1 MTTPLIEDL
10 IQAAETPAPKDFRPG
25 VKYSGRMPDEI
36 TTDAID
42 QLGDSPEAWEAAVQS
57 MGVPLPEGYTLHLV
71 EAVLAGSTD
80 PAAWHRDIE
89 DAKENVA
96 HSAYTKPKTTQ
107 RWRYRFKV
115 VLKSPRSDTDIA
127 ALAKEARKAGR
138 GVPIRPRT
146 GGTMVIT
153 LADFQWGKVDLLGG
167 SAETLER
174 SEIALAAK
182 LAEHRRLKPKAVILA
197 DVGDIIEGFE
207 SAPNA
212 ARTND
217 LQQTEQIRV
226 ARRVFWRWI
235 HAFAKVT
242 EDLTVLS
249 VPSNH
254 CRVRKGKNALGPS
267 DDDWGIEVLAQV
279 SDIAKANDYGV
290 FDHVKFIV
298 PNRYE
303 DHVLLEASDTLLGFI
318 HGHQKGQPNQVA
330 DFLKANGRSGVG
342 QAHVVF
348 LGHFHHLRV
357 QAFGDGQTFIIS
369 PTNDNGSSWFQSSGE
384 KSRPGVL
391 SVVVENGLYRDLDI
405 TWTDPA

>member
-1 MTTPLIEDL
+1 MTTPLLEDL
-10 IQAAETPAPKDFRPG
+10 IQAAEAPAPKDFRPG
-25 VKYSGRMPDEI
+25 VKFAGRMPDEI
-36 TTDAID
+36 TTEAIE
-42 QLGDSPEAWEAAVQS
+42 PVETEEEWEAAVRA
-57 MGVPLPEGYTLHLV
+57 MGVHIPEGYTLRLV
-71 EAVLAGSTD
+71 EAVLAGSVD

-89 DAKENVA
+89 DAKANTA
-96 HSAYTKPKTTQ
+96 HSAYTKPKATQ

-115 VLKSPRSDTDIA
+115 VLKDPRADVDIA

-138 GVPIRPRT
+138 GRPLKART
-146 GGTMVIT
+146 GGTMVIG

-174 SEIALAAK
+174 SEAALAAK
-182 LAEHRRLKPKAVILA
+182 LAEHSRLRPARVILA

-217 LQQTEQIRV
+217 LQQTEQVRV

-235 HAFAKVT
+235 SAFARVT
-242 EDLTVLS
+242 EDLTVIS

-254 CRVRKGKNALGPS
+254 CRVRAGKNALGTAH
-267 DDDWGIEVLAQV
+267 DDWGIEILAQV
-279 SDIAKANDYGV
+279 ADIAGANEVGAY
-290 FDHVKFIV
+290 DHVTFLI
-298 PNRYE
+298 PQEHE
-303 DHVLLEASDTLLGFI
+303 DHVLLETAGTVLGFV
-318 HGHQKGQPNQVA
+318 HGHQKSGPNQVA
-330 DFLKANGRSGVG
+330 DFLKANGRSGIG
-342 QAHVVF
+342 QADVVL

-357 QAFGDGQTFIIS
+357 QAFGDGQTFIIC

-391 SVVVENGLYRDLDI
+391 SLVVEDGLYRDLDV
-405 TWTDPA
+405 TWTEAG